1 MAYQHIYLAPHYDDA
16 SLSCGGAIHRQTKAG
31 EPVLVVTIFAS
42 PPPPNEPF
50 SPFAQ
55 EMHAIWGNPADI
67 IATRQAEDQAS
78 MAILGAD
85 YVRLKFVDCI
95 YRGQPRRGIWYYNN
109 NDQLFGRVHPDDMP
123 LADDLVAAIGEVAP
137 AADDT
142 LVYAPLT
149 VGNHID
155 HQLVYAAAWQLHR
168 QGWTIAFYE
177 DYPYAD
183 PNYAPHD
190 RQQNPHGLEAT
201 LDRLQLGHTLQPRL
215 RFFSEQGL
223 QAKIRAVAAYASQ
236 LQMLFK
242 GRANMEKW
250 VADYARHV
258 GSGNP
263 AERVWIPAKK

>member
-1 MAYQHIYLAPHYDDA
+1 MTYQHIYLAPHYDDA

-31 EPVLVVTIFAS
+31 EPVLVVTIFAA

-67 IATRQAEDQAS
+67 IATRQAEDQTS
-78 MAILGAD
+78 MEILGAD
-85 YVRLKFVDCI
+85 YVRLKFTDCI
-95 YRGQPRRGIWYYNN
+95 YRGRPQRGAWYYNN

-123 LADDLVAAIGEVAP
+123 LADDLVAAIREVAP
-137 AADDT
+137 VADDT
-142 LVYAPLT
+142 QVYAPLT
-149 VGNHID
+149 VGNHVD

-168 QGWTIAFYE
+168 QGWAIAFYE

-201 LDRLQLGHTLQPRL
+201 LARLQPLQFWPRM
-215 RFFSEQGL
+215 RHFSEEDL
-223 QAKIRAVAAYASQ
+223 QAKIDSIAAYASQ
-236 LQMLFK
+236 MNMLF
-242 GRANMEKW
+242 RQRVNMEKW
-250 VADYARHV
+250 VTDYALHV
-258 GSGNP
+258 GSGSP
-263 AERVWIPAKK
+263 AERLWIPAKA